1 MNNVHVTPIQVRFGD
16 TDALGHVNNAVY
28 ATYAETARVAF
39 FRDVAGLYSQ
49 PGETGGFILARLAM
63 DFRSQVRL
71 GQKVEVTTQLARLGN
86 TSFTVTQQ
94 VLADGVVAADI
105 EAVAVCFDYVSQ
117 RPVPIPA
124 ELRAIGERLLAGS

>member
-1 MNNVHVTPIQVRFGD
+1 
-16 TDALGHVNNAVY
+16 
-28 ATYAETARVAF
+28 
-39 FRDVAGLYSQ
+39 
-49 PGETGGFILARLAM
+49 M

-124 ELRAIGERLLAGS
+124 ELRAVGERLLAGS

>member
-1 MNNVHVTPIQVRFGD
+1 MSTVHVTPIQVRFGD

-28 ATYAETARVAF
+28 ATYAETARIEF
-39 FRDVAGLYSQ
+39 FREVAGLYSQ

-71 GQKVEVTTQLARLGN
+71 GQQVEVATRLTRLGN
-86 TSFTVTQQ
+86 TSLTVTQQ
-94 VLADGVVAADI
+94 VLADGVVAADV
-105 EAVAVCFDYVSQ
+105 EAVAVSFDYGTQ

-124 ELRAIGERLLAGS
+124 ELRAVGERLLAGS